1 VALRSGVLASV
12 VLFSESA
19 WAGRLDL
26 GDDDP
31 KLARAR
37 PQGGRV
43 LADED
48 DPKLARGAPPARR
61 RGWPRL
67 DHPVPRFKLGYRYLQ
82 LASLDGGT
90 VPAHAASLDFYP
102 LSNLIR
108 FGLST
113 EAGFTSDTYGTWYLA
128 EGASLGLQ
136 WPARVTP
143 FLEGRFLAGLIAGTV
158 LGHAA
163 VSYLYGGGVEAG
175 IEVYYAKRFYVTIA
189 LGWVHPV
196 YAGVDIAALMANPTS
211 NPPRKDFASDSFTL
225 KVGLGL

>member
-1 VALRSGVLASV
+1 MAIRRGVVAIVLLV
-12 VLFSESA
+12 SA
-19 WAGRLDL
+19 PAGAGGLDL

-31 KLARAR
+31 KLARGR
-37 PQGGRV
+37 PQGRVV

-48 DPKLARGAPPARR
+48 DPKLARGAPRH
-61 RGWPRL
+61 RGWPRI
-67 DHPVPRFKLGYRYLQ
+67 DHPAPRFKLGYRYLQ
-82 LASLDGGT
+82 LASLNGGT
-90 VPAHAASLDFYP
+90 VPAHAATLDFYP

-113 EAGFTSDTYGTWYLA
+113 EAGFTNDAYGMWYLA

-143 FLEGRFLAGLIAGTV
+143 FIDGRFIAGLIAGTV
-158 LGHAA
+158 LGHSA

-175 IEVYYAKRFYVTIA
+175 VEVYYARRFYVTIA
-189 LGWVHPV
+189 LGWMHPI
-196 YAGVDIAALMANPTS
+196 YSGVDVAALMANPTLD
-211 NPPRKDFASDSFTL
+211 PVRKDFTADSFTL